1 MVDRQS
7 SSRGWW
13 LRHVAGWRLRTRVAS
28 HPARPHLLPIPF
40 VAVSFALLGV
50 TGIVYNIT
58 RISLV
63 QTITPERLLGRLNV
77 SRRFIVWGTIPLGAL
92 TGGALASVI
101 GLRPTLWVGAA
112 GTCLCFLPILLSP
125 LRKLREMPTEQE
137 PDPTVPRPMTTPSVA
152 RLDA

>member
-13 LRHVAGWRLRTRVAS
+13 LRHVAGWRLRPRVAS

-63 QTITPERLLGRLNV
+63 QTITPERLLGR
-77 SRRFIVWGTIPLGAL
+77 
-92 TGGALASVI
+92 
-101 GLRPTLWVGAA
+101 
-112 GTCLCFLPILLSP
+112 FLFSP

-137 PDPTVPRPMTTPSVA
+137 PDPTVPRPTTTPSIA